1 MMKKNASRMR
11 IVSVYDLD
19 ASESMSALRHLR
31 RQALSRI
38 QQSDINKVQIEPDEI
53 LRKVYE
59 MVGGRTSFL
68 ARVSRA
74 NDMLGKLSQC
84 RHVRMSHNQYVQ
96 LMGRGGTSHDR
107 YGERL
112 VAVQVSRGTANG

>member
-38 QQSDINKVQIEPDEI
+38 QQSDISKVQIEPDEI

-74 NDMLGKLSQC
+74 NDMLGEL
-84 RHVRMSHNQYVQ
+84 
-96 LMGRGGTSHDR
+96 
-107 YGERL
+107 
-112 VAVQVSRGTANG
+112 